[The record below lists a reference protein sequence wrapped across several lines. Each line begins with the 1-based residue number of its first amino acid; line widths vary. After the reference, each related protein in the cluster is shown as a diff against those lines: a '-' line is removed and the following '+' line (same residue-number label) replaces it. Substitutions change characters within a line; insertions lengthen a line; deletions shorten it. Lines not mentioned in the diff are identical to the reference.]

1 MNQIKTSPW
10 DGHKMKRFASNIT
23 PHLRH
28 WKEPLILAIVVV
40 ISLRVI
46 LGVMM
51 GVSWTIVTSNIDLEA
66 IDYQEIHGALP
77 DYSTFPANVFLG
89 VWLRWDALHYLHLA
103 KLGYLQLSEAL
114 STFYPLYPMLIKWIA
129 YPLGNEYLLAGLILS
144 TIATVAVFMS
154 IYWLGKYHFGSE
166 TATWSLI
173 ALASYPTALFLIAPF
188 TESLFLALT
197 MGAFIAA
204 YQGRWWLT
212 GLLGFLAS
220 LTRGPGMLT
229 IFAFS
234 WIALDYLRQNRT
246 IKITRWLISRG
257 FWLSLPLLG
266 SFSFLIWRSAAG
278 LPPLTEIHERY
289 SGFRW
294 THPLNGF
301 LTAIQQWIKIRD
313 FPTTLDLLSLIA
325 FLILLACMIKTKR
338 WRKPEW
344 LLYMGA
350 NLLLFMSKESFIA
363 SSIQSTSRYVL
374 VLFPAFLLIGEW
386 LSRQSQKVRFL
397 YLSISSSILVIFSSF
412 YALWIFVG

>member
-1 MNQIKTSPW
+1 MGYRS
-10 DGHKMKRFASNIT
+10 KMKRFASNPT
-23 PHLRH
+23 SNLQRR
-28 WKEPLILAIVVV
+28 KEPLILAIVIVSV
-40 ISLRVI
+40 LRVM

-51 GVSWTIVTSNIDLEA
+51 GVSWIIVTSNTDLEA
-66 IDYQEIHGALP
+66 IDYQAIHGALP
-77 DYSTFPANVFLG
+77 DYSTFPANILLG

-103 KLGYLQLSEAL
+103 KLGYLQLSEAI
-114 STFYPLYPMLIKWIA
+114 STFYPLYPMLTKLIA
-129 YPLGNEYLLAGLILS
+129 LPLGNEYLLAGLILS
-144 TIATVAVFMS
+144 TIAAVATF
-154 IYWLGKYHFGSE
+154 ICIFWLGKYHFDLE
-166 TATWSLI
+166 TAKWSMM

-197 MGAFIAA
+197 LGAFIAA
-204 YQGRWWLT
+204 YQERWWLS
-212 GLLGFLAS
+212 GLAGFFAS
-220 LTRGPGMLT
+220 LTRGPGMVT
-229 IFAFS
+229 IFALC
-234 WIALDYLRQNRT
+234 WIAFDDWRKNKPANL
-246 IKITRWLISRG
+246 IRWLISRG

-266 SFSFLIWRSAAG
+266 SFSFLLWRSAVG
-278 LPPLTEIHERY
+278 LPPLAQIHEQY

-294 THPLNGF
+294 TNPLNGF
-301 LTAIQQWIKIRD
+301 LTSIRQWIKVHD
-313 FPTTLDLLSLIA
+313 LPTTLDLFSLIL
-325 FLILLACMIKTKR
+325 FLALLGCMIIHKR

-363 SSIQSTSRYVL
+363 SSIQSISRYVL